1 MKTNRIILAMITLV
15 AALVAPPAAMAQQT
29 TGNIT
34 GRIIDGQG
42 AAVPGVTL
50 TAKNTQTGFSR
61 SDVTDAEGIYRLNAL
76 PVGTYDLT
84 AELSGFSRVENKG
97 VVVNVGQ
104 SLEIGMTLKVASVQE
119 NIEWAKQLT
128 K

>member
-1 MKTNRIILAMITLV
+1 MRTFVSALMMAGLI
-15 AALVAPPAAMAQQT
+15 ALVAPPAAMAQQT

-34 GRIIDGQG
+34 GRIMDEQG

-84 AELSGFSRVENKG
+84 AELQGFSRVENKG
-97 VVVNVGQ
+97 VVSTSG
-104 SLEIGMTLKVASVQE
+104 SRSRSA
-119 NIEWAKQLT
+119 
-128 K
+128 